1 MKKIAGIHVGID
13 TGKFNLDIELYPIEE
28 RFSVTNNADGIKV
41 AIERIK
47 PYQPASITIESTGR
61 LHQGFFEAAASAG
74 LPIAVANPA
83 RVKNFSQSSG
93 QLAKTDRLD
102 AGIIAQ
108 YGAAMKPRLS
118 QPRSK
123 KAQQISDLL
132 TRRTQLIEIRT
143 MEKNRL
149 GSMPTVAQASIRQV
163 IKYLQ
168 KQIDRIETRLH
179 KLIEAEPGYQQTL
192 QILLSVKG
200 VGPVLAYTLLSDMPE
215 LGQLN
220 RREIAALLGVAPMNK
235 DSGQFR
241 GKRYIRGGRTQVRK
255 VMYMAMLSAIQSNPK
270 FKQQYDRMVDAGKP
284 RKVAIVACMRK
295 LITILNTMVK
305 NGTMWDE
312 QLA

>member
-1 MKKIAGIHVGID
+1 MKKIADIHVGID
-13 TGKFNLDIELYPIEE
+13 TGKFNLDIELYPIGE
-28 RFSVTNNADGIKV
+28 RFSVNNDAEGIKV
-41 AIERIK
+41 AIGRIK
-47 PYQPASITIESTGR
+47 PYQPTSITIESTGR

-83 RVKNFSQSSG
+83 RVKSFSQSSG
-93 QLAKTDRLD
+93 QLAKTDQLD

-108 YGAAMKPRLS
+108 YGAAMTSRLS

-168 KQIDRIETRLH
+168 KQIDSIETRLH

-220 RREIAALLGVAPMNK
+220 RREIAALVGVAPMNK
-235 DSGQFR
+235 DSGQYR

-270 FKQQYDRMVDAGKP
+270 FKQQYDRMLDAGKP